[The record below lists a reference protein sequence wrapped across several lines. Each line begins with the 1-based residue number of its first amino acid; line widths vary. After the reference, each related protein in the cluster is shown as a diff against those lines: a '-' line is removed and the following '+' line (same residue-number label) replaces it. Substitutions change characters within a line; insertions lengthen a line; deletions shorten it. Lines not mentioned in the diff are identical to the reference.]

1 MKPKSTKPTPMK
13 STKRKLTKPKV
24 MKQMAAKQRPIKSQ
38 GAKPKPSRPQ
48 PKANPA
54 PADAEQAALSGE
66 RINRYLAS
74 CGLCS
79 RREADR
85 WVAGGRVMINKVACQ
100 EPGSRVQ
107 EGDIVIVDGKVVSP
121 QENFTYIL
129 YNKPMGQLC
138 SRKDAVRKRP
148 LIYDFLE
155 VAPNVQSVGRLDM
168 DTEGLLILTDDGA
181 LTRSLTKPG
190 AKVPRE
196 YRARVAGVVSME
208 TLAKLRQGHF
218 DIGQGDS
225 SDAWEVT
232 VDSESK
238 GHTWLTIV
246 IYRGRWREVRRT
258 LEECGHPVRRL
269 MRTRFAS
276 LRLDEGMPRGSF
288 RSLNRSEVKKLKERL
303 A

>member
-1 MKPKSTKPTPMK
+1 MKQKQSNNKKSTSSQRKPRQQPRA
-13 STKRKLTKPKV
+13 ST
-24 MKQMAAKQRPIKSQ
+24 ADPIS
-38 GAKPKPSRPQ
+38 P
-48 PKANPA
+48 
-54 PADAEQAALSGE
+54 DGE

-85 WVAGGRVMINKVACQ
+85 WVEAGRVIINNVACQ
-100 EPGSRVQ
+100 EPGTKIKF
-107 EGDIVIVDGKVVSP
+107 GDIVKVDGKTVSP
-121 QENFTYIL
+121 QEKFTYVL
-129 YNKPMGQLC
+129 YNKPTGQLC
-138 SRKDAVRKRP
+138 SRKDAARKRP

-155 VAPNVQSVGRLDM
+155 VAPNVQSIGRLDM
-168 DTEGLLILTDDGA
+168 DSEGLLILTDDGN
-181 LTRSLTKPG
+181 LTRALTKPG

-196 YRARVAGVVSME
+196 YRARVAGIVSIE
-208 TLAKLRQGHF
+208 TLEKLRRGEI
-218 DIGQGDS
+218 DMGKGDS

-232 VDSESK
+232 VTSESK

-288 RSLNRSEVKKLKERL
+288 RNLKRSEIKRLKEGL
-303 A
+303 GT

>member
-1 MKPKSTKPTPMK
+1 MKQKPAHYSKQLQQKPQQKQPKPKKD
-13 STKRKLTKPKV
+13 R
-24 MKQMAAKQRPIKSQ
+24 AAK
-38 GAKPKPSRPQ
+38 
-48 PKANPA
+48 A
-54 PADAEQAALSGE
+54 PRQQSGQHPGQHASDADQDVSAGE

-85 WVAGGRVMINKVACQ
+85 WVAGGRVIINNEACQ
-100 EPGSRVQ
+100 EPGSKVKP
-107 EGDIVIVDGKVVSP
+107 GDIVRVDGKVVSP
-121 QENFTYIL
+121 QESFTYIL
-129 YNKPMGQLC
+129 YNKPTGQLC
-138 SRKDAVRKRP
+138 SRKDAIRKRP
-148 LIYDFLE
+148 LIYDFLN

-168 DTEGLLILTDDGA
+168 DSEGLLILTDDGA
-181 LTRSLTKPG
+181 LTRALTKPG

-196 YRARVAGVVSME
+196 YRARVAGLVDME
-208 TLAKLRQGHF
+208 TLAKLRRG
-218 DIGQGDS
+218 DIDMGKGDS

-238 GHTWLTIV
+238 GHTWLSIV

-269 MRTRFAS
+269 MRIRFAS

-288 RSLNRSEVKKLKERL
+288 RNLNRSEVKKLKERL
-303 A
+303 T